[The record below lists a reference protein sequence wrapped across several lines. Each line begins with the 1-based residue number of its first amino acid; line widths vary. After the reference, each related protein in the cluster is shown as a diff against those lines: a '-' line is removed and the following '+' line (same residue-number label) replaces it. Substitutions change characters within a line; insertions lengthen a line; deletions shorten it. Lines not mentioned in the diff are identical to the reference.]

1 MCVQSDSDSREGE
14 SCNIDPAGREGNRWP
29 QGPGKPRL
37 QGSTQSPRRPRP
49 EGKSPWKE
57 GDAKSERLNLRL
69 TAEQKRAIERA
80 AALSGQSLTDFV
92 LSTIARQ
99 SRRVIRD
106 WEVIRLADR
115 DRDLF
120 LAALDRTDAR
130 PLSGMQRADARHKKA
145 LG

>member
-1 MCVQSDSDSREGE
+1 MA
-14 SCNIDPAGREGNRWP
+14 AGTRKATSATVGASAQTASSERRA
-29 QGPGKPRL
+29 PGK
-37 QGSTQSPRRPRP
+37 GA
-49 EGKSPWKE
+49 
-57 GDAKSERLNLRL
+57 DAKSERLNLRV

-80 AALSGQSLTDFV
+80 AALAGQSLTDFV

-130 PLSGMQRADARHKKA
+130 PLHGMRRADARHKKA

>member
-1 MCVQSDSDSREGE
+1 MAAGTRKATSARVDASAQTASSEGRDSEKGADV
-14 SCNIDPAGREGNRWP
+14 
-29 QGPGKPRL
+29 
-37 QGSTQSPRRPRP
+37 
-49 EGKSPWKE
+49 
-57 GDAKSERLNLRL
+57 KSERLNLRL
-69 TAEQKRAIERA
+69 SAEQKRAIERA

-120 LAALDRTDAR
+120 LAALDRTNAR
-130 PLSGMQRADARHKKA
+130 PLPGMRRADARHKKA